1 MEIIETME
9 IILSATTPKRYFKKQ
24 LPRTA
29 GTMVR
34 TGQTPEAT
42 AKLLTAFCTEMNIK
56 DKDGSPVTVTSKKL
70 RSQATITGQAAFKSL
85 QGKQVQGT
93 YQQQHIKLFSISLSL
108 IIKYNIFC
116 TVLLWTRVLVILL
129 RSFT

>member
-1 MEIIETME
+1 
-9 IILSATTPKRYFKKQ
+9 
-24 LPRTA
+24 
-29 GTMVR
+29 MVR

-116 TVLLWTRVLVILL
+116 TVLLWTRVLVMLL

>member
-1 MEIIETME
+1 
-9 IILSATTPKRYFKKQ
+9 
-24 LPRTA
+24 
-29 GTMVR
+29 
-34 TGQTPEAT
+34 
-42 AKLLTAFCTEMNIK
+42 MNIK

-108 IIKYNIFC
+108 IIKYNVFC